1 MPNND
6 FTISGSD
13 AKVRR
18 VWCGREYLI
27 EILKKSFP
35 DLDFPMCYQGSEWTI
50 EPQYDPM
57 DMGKYPKLTG
67 LVITRRGEK
76 TGS

>member
-6 FTISGSD
+6 FTISSREPKL
-13 AKVRR
+13 AR
-18 VWCGREYLI
+18 VQVSRKYLI

-35 DLDFPMCYQGSEWTI
+35 DLDFPMCYQDSEWSI

-57 DMGKYPKLTG
+57 DMSRKPEPIS
-67 LVITRRGEK
+67 LVVTRYAEK
-76 TGS
+76 KGA